1 MAAPSYTEDLTDID
15 LAESASTGW
24 TAFNISGGGGGAP
37 AFGADLGMQG
47 AGCWDKPCSAAE
59 RGLAVNKTPGTGTV
73 AAGVHIYTWGFCAT
87 PGITDNLATRG
98 AYVIIGTS
106 TTNFM
111 QFHVEGN
118 DTYGAGGRVGKCYV
132 VDYVTTSNTGS
143 IPYRT
148 VNGTPGA
155 TPTYFGFGLKTTAT
169 AKGSNIGCDAIRYGT
184 GAYITAGDA
193 TTPATFDGF
202 ATQNDSINNRW
213 GIFTKIGTTY
223 ELQGAFAIGQDN
235 TGTGTLAY
243 FEDSDVSI
251 NVVDT
256 VHSATDFTRL
266 LIDHASTEV
275 YWTNILVTAS
285 GTNNRGYLEVLTD
298 PTAFDQVGCVFTN
311 FGTTTLTSSCT
322 VLGNTYRGCDTVTQG
337 GASFDGCTF
346 DNTISTTAALVTTG
360 TTFGSVGSTLSNKFV
375 GDGTTTP
382 GHAVDAGSI
391 TGGTVGSPLTLNW
404 YNELDNGATNQ
415 SVWEGSTQ
423 AATAGTQGTA
433 NSAITMNVAAGTYV
447 KVSVA
452 AGATIPTI
460 QNTGTGFLEIT
471 ANEVT
476 LTITVTESGTGSVIE
491 GAMVYVTNAAETATY
506 INKVETNASGQVS
519 HTTSLGSAQTLAG
532 KVRAATPASKAYT
545 KYYKTS
551 PVAGTFSNVQDTDIT
566 VQLIPDE

>member
-47 AGCWDKPCSAAE
+47 AGCWDKPCSNAE

-98 AYVIIGTS
+98 AYVLIGTS
-106 TTNFM
+106 TTNYV
-111 QFHVEGN
+111 QFHVEGS

-132 VDYVTTSNTGS
+132 VDYVTTANTGS

-148 VNGTPGA
+148 LGGTPGA
-155 TPTYFGFGLKTTAT
+155 TPTYFGFGLKTLAT

-184 GAYITAGDA
+184 GAYITAGDSG
-193 TTPATFDGF
+193 TPATFDGF

-213 GIFTKIGTTY
+213 GIFTKIGTAY
-223 ELQGAFAIGQDN
+223 ELQGAFAIGQN
-235 TGTGTLAY
+235 NAGTATLAY
-243 FEDSDVSI
+243 FDDSDVSI
-251 NVVDT
+251 TVVDT
-256 VHSATDFTRL
+256 VHSATDFSRF

-275 YWTNILVTAS
+275 YWTNILVTAV
-285 GTNNRGYLEVLTD
+285 GTNNKGYLEVVTD
-298 PTAFDQVGCVFTN
+298 PTAFDQVGCVFTG
-311 FGTTTLTSSCT
+311 FGTTLLTSSCT
-322 VLGNTYRGCDTVTQG
+322 VVGNTYRSCDTVTQG
-337 GASFDGCTF
+337 GASLDACTF
-346 DNTISTTAALVTTG
+346 DKTDVVTTG
-360 TTFGSVGSTLSNKFV
+360 TTFNSLGSTTANTFV

-382 GHAVDAGSI
+382 GHAVDAGNI
-391 TGGTVGSPLTLNW
+391 TGGSVGSPLTLNW
-404 YNELDNGATNQ
+404 YNTLDNGVTNQ

-423 AATAGTQGTA
+423 ASTGGTQGTA

-452 AGATIPTI
+452 GGATIPTI
-460 QNTGTGFLEIT
+460 QNTGTGNLEIT

-476 LTITVTESGTGSVIE
+476 LTITVKDIDTGSVIE
-491 GAMVYVTNAAETATY
+491 GAMVYVTNLAETATY
-506 INKVETNASGQVS
+506 INKVETNASGQVT

-532 KVRAATPASKAYT
+532 QVRAATPATKAYS
-545 KYYKTS
+545 KYYKSS

-566 VQLIPDE
+566 VQLIADE